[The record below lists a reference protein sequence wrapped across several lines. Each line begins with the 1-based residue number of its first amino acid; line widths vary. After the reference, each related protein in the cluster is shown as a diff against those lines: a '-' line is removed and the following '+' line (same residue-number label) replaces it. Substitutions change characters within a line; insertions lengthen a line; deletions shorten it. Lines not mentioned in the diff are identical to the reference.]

1 MKTLHVTSLAA
12 RRSRVRSQA
21 SLATSAND
29 LPRKQKASADP
40 FLPVLS
46 VHATSLGGSAESWKL
61 IRFGGGVASSAKGA
75 EKWRTSIV
83 YRQHLHHNV
92 TPWLSTPRLRRA
104 VTVGFVKLPEARAK
118 MLQNALGLIKWVQ
131 HVNDDCLFRLHVPDM
146 GEEATKLIDRY
157 QAIFVIVAFDLL
169 FHITNMSMRTE
180 PRVLV
185 SSPEIAE
192 KAVYKPLK
200 IFVQREDAKL
210 NAGGNIS
217 TSYPDPDSCYRIE
230 EVADAAGLDVTA
242 LVALYVKV
250 VHG

>member
-1 MKTLHVTSLAA
+1 
-12 RRSRVRSQA
+12 
-21 SLATSAND
+21 
-29 LPRKQKASADP
+29 
-40 FLPVLS
+40 
-46 VHATSLGGSAESWKL
+46 
-61 IRFGGGVASSAKGA
+61 
-75 EKWRTSIV
+75 
-83 YRQHLHHNV
+83 
-92 TPWLSTPRLRRA
+92 
-104 VTVGFVKLPEARAK
+104 